1 MNDDLIIR
9 LIHEVQNSDLTA
21 LTLTQGEATLQLTK
35 AQPVAGPVAAVTPAD
50 PVSVVTTP
58 AGTAIEAP
66 LVGIVYLAG
75 EPGAAPFKQ
84 VGDRVEAGEVV
95 CIIESMKM
103 MNEITSHVA
112 GVVTAIS
119 VSNESLV
126 AYHQRLMTIEE
137 DTNA

>member
-35 AQPVAGPVAAVTPAD
+35 AQPVASHVAAVTSAD

>member
-1 MNDDLIIR
+1 MNDELIIR

-21 LTLTQGEATLQLTK
+21 LTLTQGEATLRLTK
-35 AQPVAGPVAAVTPAD
+35 AQPMAGPVAAVPATA
-50 PVSVVTTP
+50 PESVLTTP

-112 GVVTAIS
+112 GVVTEIS
-119 VSNESLV
+119 VPNESLV
-126 AYHQRLMTIEE
+126 AYHQHLMTIEE